1 MGGSDRNLFLALV
14 ILVAIAASMVASY
27 FGSINALSETTY
39 RKLLIRSLVN
49 EIKDTVAK
57 IRGLEFPN
65 NTTIMIINISWVL
78 KHWGPPP
85 KPSKQDLIRER
96 VYKMSFLVSPNF
108 SLLTGQKQWTVSFMA
123 ATAGYTLYIVE
134 ENFNPYDPVA
144 KRAIAHELTHI
155 LQYKYFHP
163 QYPATTD
170 GGLAMRALVEG
181 DADFVADMYCNL
193 TGIKPRGSLP
203 IPVDHPYIALQSF
216 PYIYGEKFVSY
227 LYHKANN
234 TWILVNQAYKNP
246 PRSTEQVMHP
256 EKYLAHE
263 NPVNVTLKVN
273 EMGKPVYTDV
283 MGEYYIL
290 LVLAPKIGLDQAK
303 KAAEGWGGDLLAL
316 FHNNKTNTWTLYW
329 NTTWDT
335 IEDAKEYYNAIIQ
348 ALIKTGGSIITQQQ
362 DKTTIKI
369 YNYTTTITLY
379 KNNVLL
385 ETHTT
390 KQ

>member
-1 MGGSDRNLFLALV
+1 MSDTDKNLLLVLV

-39 RKLLIRSLVN
+39 RKLLIKSLVD
-49 EIKDTVAK
+49 EIKNIVAK

-65 NTTIMIINISWVL
+65 NMTIMIINISWVL

-85 KPSKQDLIRER
+85 KPSQRDLIRER
-96 VYKMSFLVSPNF
+96 VYKMSFLVPPSF
-108 SLLTGQKQWTVSFMA
+108 SLLAGQKQWTVSFMA

-163 QYPATTD
+163 KYPATTD

-193 TGIKPRGSLP
+193 TGIKPRGPLP

-234 TWILVNQAYKNP
+234 TWTLVNQAYKNP

-263 NPVNVTLKVN
+263 NPVNVTLIVN
-273 EMGKPVYTDV
+273 ETEKPVYTDV

-348 ALIKTGGSIITQQQ
+348 ALIKTGGTIITQQQ

>member
-1 MGGSDRNLFLALV
+1 MDNTSFLAIV
-14 ILVAIAASMVASY
+14 ILLAIAASVVTAY
-27 FGSINALSETTY
+27 YGSINALSETAY
-39 RKLLIRSLVN
+39 RKLLIESLVD
-49 EIKDTVAK
+49 EIKTKVSE

-65 NTTIMIINISWVL
+65 ETKIMIINISWVL
-78 KHWGPPP
+78 EHWGPPP
-85 KPSKQDLIRER
+85 EPSEKDLIRER
-96 VYKMSFLVSPNF
+96 VYKMSFLVPPSF
-108 SLLTGQKQWTVSFMA
+108 SLIAGQRQWTVSFMA

-163 QYPATTD
+163 RYPSTTD

-193 TGIKPRGSLP
+193 TGIKPRGPLP

-216 PYIYGEKFVSY
+216 PYIYGEKFVAY
-227 LYHKANN
+227 LYRKANN
-234 TWILVNQAYKNP
+234 TWTLVNQAYKKP
-246 PRSTEQVMHP
+246 PESTEQVMHP

-263 NPVNVTLKVN
+263 DPVNVTLAVN
-273 EMGKPVYTDV
+273 EADKPVYVDV

-290 LVLAPKIGLDQAK
+290 LVLAQKIGLEQAK

-316 FHNNKTNTWTLYW
+316 FHNNQTSTWTLYW

-335 IEDAKEYYNAIIQ
+335 LEDAQEYYNAITQ
-348 ALIKTGGSIITQQQ
+348 ALTKTGGTITNQQPSQ
-362 DKTTIKI
+362 TTIKI
-369 YNYTTTITLY
+369 YDYIVTITHQG
-379 KNNVLL
+379 KNVLL